1 MQTEIIVVKNDFD
14 DKVCDWLL
22 HNHRY
27 SFYQLSV
34 RICGIQSVKAI
45 LRFMDKIEYFPENLF
60 DSLTLKM
67 NFEIMEL
74 CQKVIDVY
82 HSKGLKQEN
91 LLIEKANTS
100 ITEFRE
106 SVLVG
111 RQDKYPYV
119 TSMVLRK

>member
-1 MQTEIIVVKNDFD
+1 
-14 DKVCDWLL
+14 
-22 HNHRY
+22 
-27 SFYQLSV
+27 
-34 RICGIQSVKAI
+34 
-45 LRFMDKIEYFPENLF
+45 MDKIEYFPENLF

-82 HSKGLKQEN
+82 HLKGLKQEN
-91 LLIEKANTS
+91 LLIEKVNTS
-100 ITEFRE
+100 ITELSE

>member
-1 MQTEIIVVKNDFD
+1 
-14 DKVCDWLL
+14 
-22 HNHRY
+22 
-27 SFYQLSV
+27 
-34 RICGIQSVKAI
+34 
-45 LRFMDKIEYFPENLF
+45 MDKIEYFPENLF

-82 HSKGLKQEN
+82 HLKGLKQEN
-91 LLIEKANTS
+91 LLIEKVDTN
-100 ITEFRE
+100 INEFRE
-106 SVLVG
+106 NVLVG

>member
-1 MQTEIIVVKNDFD
+1 
-14 DKVCDWLL
+14 
-22 HNHRY
+22 
-27 SFYQLSV
+27 
-34 RICGIQSVKAI
+34 
-45 LRFMDKIEYFPENLF
+45 MDKIEYFPENLF

-82 HSKGLKQEN
+82 HLKGLKQEN